1 MLLDHTIPK
10 PPTLN
15 GYQLH
20 QMVLGLTDGGNPQF
34 VDMGDKAII
43 RTENKITDVGVLPR
57 QCATGDIVGFEL
69 RACIAKKTKGRRSYY
84 PTKDWRVRHAWLR
97 KQGERFGFE
106 PLTITCHP
114 QHAVIDDKKGRRF
127 TVDQSDFVGVL
138 KVEDETLFNK
148 AIKRGIGSTSKAFGF
163 GMLLL

>member
-20 QMVLGLTDGGNPQF
+20 QMVLGLTEGGNPQF

-43 RTENKITDVGVLPR
+43 RTEKLITDKGIEPR
-57 QCATGDIVGFEL
+57 SCATGDIVGFEL
-69 RACIAKKTKGRRSYY
+69 RACVAKKTKGRRSYY
-84 PTKDWRVRHAWLR
+84 PTRDRRTRHDWLR
-97 KQGERFGFE
+97 RQGDKFGFE
-106 PLTITCHP
+106 LLTMTCHP
-114 QHAVIDDKKGRRF
+114 EQAVIDDKKGRRF
-127 TVDQSDFVGVL
+127 TVDQSDFTGVL
-138 KVEDETLFNK
+138 KVTDGTRFSE
-148 AIKRGIGSTSKAFGF
+148 AIKHGIGSTSKAFGF

>member
-10 PPTLN
+10 PPTLK

-20 QMVLGLTDGGNPQF
+20 QMVLGLTKGGNPQF
-34 VDMGDKAII
+34 VDMGESAMI
-43 RTENKITDVGVLPR
+43 RTEKKITEEGTSPR
-57 QCATGDIVGFEL
+57 RCSVGDIVGFEL
-69 RACIAKKTKGRRSYY
+69 RACVAKKTKGRRSYY

-97 KQGERFGFE
+97 TQGEKFGFE
-106 PLTITCHP
+106 PLTINCHP
-114 QHAVIDDKKGRRF
+114 QQAVIDDKKGRRF

-138 KVEDETLFNK
+138 KVKDEALFNE
-148 AIKRGIGSTSKAFGF
+148 AIERGVGSTGKAFGF